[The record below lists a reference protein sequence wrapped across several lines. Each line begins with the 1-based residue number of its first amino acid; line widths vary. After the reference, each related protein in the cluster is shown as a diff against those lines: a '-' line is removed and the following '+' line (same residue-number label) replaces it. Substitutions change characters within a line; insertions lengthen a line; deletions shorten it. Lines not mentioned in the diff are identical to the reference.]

1 MFTFES
7 DSQNLD
13 SRIDSFLVF
22 GFIDTK
28 KGTEFLSLNTYA
40 WRDLFN
46 PISTAYKVEMN
57 NLTRNV
63 VYRSWLTVQTLVF
76 RASTT
81 QGTLGPAWF

>member
-28 KGTEFLSLNTYA
+28 LGTKFLSLDTYA
-40 WRDLFN
+40 WRDLFD

-76 RASTT
+76 RASTS
-81 QGTLGPAWF
+81 QGSLGPAWF

>member
-13 SRIDSFLVF
+13 SRIDSFL

-28 KGTEFLSLNTYA
+28 LGTKFLSLDTYA
-40 WRDLFN
+40 WRDLFD
-46 PISTAYKVEMN
+46 PISTACKVEMN

-63 VYRSWLTVQTLVF
+63 VYRSWLTVQTFVF
-76 RASTT
+76 RASTAR
-81 QGTLGPAWF
+81 GTLGPAWA